1 MLHITI
7 LFVFAPQ
14 TMFHLIQKVLTLELL
29 EPSQSVHLKMKAEF
43 MFIILCMFVYV
54 RIHYLW
60 RTELSLRSWPAK
72 TFYLGLF
79 FYRVSHWD
87 LGLSS

>member
-14 TMFHLIQKVLTLELL
+14 TMFHLIQKVLTLDLL

-43 MFIILCMFVYV
+43 MFIILCMFVDV

-60 RTELSLRSWPAK
+60 STEISLRSWPTR

-79 FYRVSHWD
+79 LYRVSHWD

>member
-60 RTELSLRSWPAK
+60 RTEISLRSWPAK
-72 TFYLGLF
+72 TFYFGLF
-79 FYRVSHWD
+79 FSGVSHWD